1 MAKDL
6 GCGVKDLI
14 SDAETRKKI
23 DIKKYVDDKTGLP
36 TLTDIM
42 AELEKPGRDPRGEFK
57 VPEFEQNVEK
67 ITDLKEGMELN
78 GIVTNVTN
86 FGAFVDLGV
95 HVSGLIHISQFGGTK
110 RNPVNPANI
119 LKINQPVRVKIL
131 TVDVDRN
138 RIGLGIVK

>member
-1 MAKDL
+1 M
-6 GCGVKDLI
+6 
-14 SDAETRKKI
+14 
-23 DIKKYVDDKTGLP
+23 
-36 TLTDIM
+36 
-42 AELEKPGRDPRGEFK
+42 
-57 VPEFEQNVEK
+57 PECEQSVEK

-110 RNPVNPANI
+110 RNPVNPASI
-119 LKINQPVRVKIL
+119 LKINQPVRVKVL